1 MKKRFLAVLL
11 SILLLSTLIPL
22 HAFACGGFVAIRGE
36 TIFHSVYCAEIM
48 GAEYDSLIWFN
59 RAADAEVWGYTMCE
73 ECSDY
78 HDYDFHSD
86 ICDYYFETDD
96 PLLITTMELSLEC
109 GYEAG
114 RESGRESM
122 HDEVNWAYEDGY
134 DDGYEQGR
142 YVGRETAEEEYIS
155 KQQYVKE
162 QRRQSWES
170 LFGIAGL
177 LVIVT
182 YVFNW
187 LDNRKKK

>member
-1 MKKRFLAVLL
+1 
-11 SILLLSTLIPL
+11 
-22 HAFACGGFVAIRGE
+22 
-36 TIFHSVYCAEIM
+36 M

-114 RESGRESM
+114 CESGRESM
-122 HDEVNWAYEDGY
+122 HEEVNWAYEDGY
-134 DDGYEQGR
+134 EDGRDRGR
-142 YVGRETAEEEYIS
+142 LEGREEAESEYEYRREEIRENRS
-155 KQQYVKE
+155 GVNF
-162 QRRQSWES
+162 RI
-170 LFGIAGL
+170 GIALGL
-177 LVIVT
+177 YFHNGHLLGNIAEDHISHNTLQFLIQHFIHV
-182 YVFNW
+182 VFS
-187 LDNRKKK
+187 LSIRTCTVPVRSS